1 LNDSFKTSHV
11 LNESFKTL
19 AAFLIHSIVTLRVRR
34 VTPLPLTCLSKDAK
48 DAK

>member
-1 LNDSFKTSHV
+1 M
-11 LNESFKTL
+11 L

-34 VTPLPLTCLSKDAK
+34 VTPLPLTSVGDDAK